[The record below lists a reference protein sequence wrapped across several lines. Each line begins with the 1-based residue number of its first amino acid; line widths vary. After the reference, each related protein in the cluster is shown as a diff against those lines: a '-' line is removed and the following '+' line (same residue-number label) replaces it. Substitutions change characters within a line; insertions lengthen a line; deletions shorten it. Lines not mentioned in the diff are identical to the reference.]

1 MCVLSPARAWFTPR
15 PLALAVAA
23 PHPVLLAAPRRVLSF
38 FAAHIGMANPPDSDA
53 TLLAR
58 ARDLD
63 AQALAH
69 IHDQYYPALYRFAL
83 YRTGDPEL
91 AADIAAE
98 VFVRLLDA
106 LHARRPPQSTLRG
119 WLFGVAAHLVA
130 DHFRRTP
137 AAELSETLAAEHSV
151 PAEAEA
157 NLARGEVQAGLRRL
171 TDEQQQVLAL
181 RFGDGYSVEE
191 TATTLGKSVNAT
203 KALQFRAI
211 EALRR
216 VLKVSHAGH

>member
-1 MCVLSPARAWFTPR
+1 VRAKPALAWFTPR

-23 PHPVLLAAPRRVLSF
+23 PRPALLAAPRRVLYF

-106 LHARRPPQSTLRG
+106 LHARRRHAAVGGRPRSGDSGAHRPPNSQAR
-119 WLFGVAAHLVA
+119 
-130 DHFRRTP
+130 
-137 AAELSETLAAEHSV
+137 HSV
-151 PAEAEA
+151 PAGRGQPG
-157 NLARGEVQAGLRRL
+157 ARRCGRPRRL
-171 TDEQQQVLAL
+171 TDAA
-181 RFGDGYSVEE
+181 RFAATYSVEPPHRQD
-191 TATTLGKSVNAT
+191 VNA
-203 KALQFRAI
+203 KGKQVRAI
-211 EALRR
+211 EMRR
-216 VLKVSHAGH
+216 C